1 MTLPRLLLVD
11 DSQAILTY
19 EQAALAGLYS
29 MSTASNGSEALKKAH
44 ALRPDGILLDLSM
57 PDMNGD
63 EVLRQLQADPVLC
76 DIPVIIVSSEQERA
90 AACLKNGAMAYM
102 SKPIRADEL
111 RLLVART
118 LDECRRKARGGS
130 LVVLSMS
137 VGSVELAV
145 PLANVLTVLP
155 ELSTRRLPFGP
166 PYLCEMFDYG
176 SRPVCVLDLGRALGE
191 QYRVP
196 IQDRTLVVMTHENLL
211 IALRVDTAK
220 DPEEYMATDII
231 RQPDLG
237 GTEHGGLP
245 HVLYAMARTAQGSLP
260 IVDPRA
266 LLSPKLLSELAEAL
280 SSAVTIA
287 PSVTEEV

>member
-1 MTLPRLLLVD
+1 MKLPHLLLVD

-29 MSTASNGSEALKKAH
+29 LSTASNGVEALEKAR

-57 PDMNGD
+57 PEMNGD
-63 EVLRQLQADPVLC
+63 EVLRQLKADPVLC

-118 LDECRRKARGGS
+118 LEEFNQKARSGS
-130 LVVLSMS
+130 LAALPMS
-137 VGSVELAV
+137 VGSLEFAV
-145 PLANVLTVLP
+145 PLANVLTVLNQ
-155 ELSTRRLPFGP
+155 LSTRPLPFGP
-166 PYLCEMFDYG
+166 PHLREMFDYG

-191 QYRVP
+191 RFQEP
-196 IQDRTLVVMTHENLL
+196 FQDRKLVVMVHEHLL
-211 IALRVDTAK
+211 VALRVDVVN
-220 DPEEYMATDII
+220 DPEEYLATDMV
-231 RQPDLG
+231 RRSDLG

-245 HVLYAMARTAQGSLP
+245 QVLYAIARSAKGSVP

-266 LLSPKLLSELAEAL
+266 LLVPKLLSELSAAL
-280 SSAVTIA
+280 SSAMAHA
-287 PSVTEEV
+287 PSVAVDA